1 MTGFEAG
8 QYLNTIPGAILF
20 ARLCFLGLF
29 RAYLAFSCFLF
40 FELFQSIAFIL
51 LSTNLSL
58 GLDYR
63 IIWISL
69 RCPALILT
77 LWTVYALL
85 SAVLKSLPGILKLSQ
100 RLLAGVFLTSLLVGI
115 LTIQPEYQAAA
126 AGKGTDIVKQ
136 ITILARVAERA
147 LTMSAFLALLA
158 ILVFFI
164 VWFPVEIPRNLVMF
178 SIGLVV
184 YLGAKTSLLLARTYF
199 PHISRQAYDDLN
211 LTNTLVLAVC
221 FLCWSAVISRAGQK
235 ASVRVGHRWQAQEQM
250 RLIIQLEAMNT
261 TLLRARN

>member
-1 MTGFEAG
+1 MNGFEAG

-20 ARLCFLGLF
+20 ARLGFLGLF
-29 RAYLAFSCFLF
+29 REYLAFSCFLLF
-40 FELFQSIAFIL
+40 DLFQSIAFL
-51 LSTNLSL
+51 LVSSNLSL

-63 IIWISL
+63 IIWMSL
-69 RCPALILT
+69 RVPALILT

-85 SAVLKSLPGILKLSQ
+85 SAVLKSLPGILNLS
-100 RLLAGVFLTSLLVGI
+100 RKLLAGVFSIALLIGI

-126 AGKGTDIVKQ
+126 AGKGASLVKQ
-136 ITILARVAERA
+136 LTILAGVAERA

-158 ILVFFI
+158 ILLFFI

-178 SIGLVV
+178 SVGLVV

-199 PHISRQAYDDLN
+199 PHISSQAYDELS

-221 FLCWSAVISRAGQK
+221 FLCWSAVISRTGQTAK
-235 ASVRVGHRWQAQEQM
+235 VRVGHRWQAQEQK

-261 TLLRARN
+261 TLLRARQ